1 MLRRCEMK
9 AGDFL
14 KTLLEKVGFDT
25 NRQEFIDVL
34 SKSDFANTEL
44 HSAVTEAIDKGLLTE
59 QEAKSNPKLKSHYAK
74 QVLDTLDVKI
84 KGATERFGINPEDIN
99 DTSTYATLDKLIDK
113 LHEKANAAGTT
124 KGEKADL
131 EKKINELSQQLSA
144 SQKAISDAV
153 ANERNTWSDKFL
165 RTQQDAVLRSMP
177 LPKALPDDVELITAR
192 TLVDAELQARRAK
205 VKEID
210 GKLTL
215 VNADDENL
223 RIFDGGKE
231 LDYHTLTQATLA
243 RNKFR
248 KVSDTNNDGKPPV
261 PPKAP
266 QGQRTAANLDSF
278 DDMIKA
284 VGG

>member
-1 MLRRCEMK
+1 MK

-14 KTLLEKVGFDT
+14 KHLLDKVGFDT
-25 NRQEFIDVL
+25 NRQEFIDAV
-34 SKSDFANTEL
+34 SKSDFANTVL
-44 HSAVTEAIDKGLLTE
+44 HSSVVEAIDKGLLTE
-59 QEAKSNPKLKSHYAK
+59 QEAKSNGKIKSHYAK
-74 QVLDTLDVKI
+74 QVLDTLDAKI
-84 KGATERFGINPEDIN
+84 KSATERFGINAEDIA
-99 DTSTYATLDKLIDK
+99 DQSSYATLDKLIDK
-113 LHEKANAAGTT
+113 LHEKANASGTS
-124 KGEKADL
+124 KGEKAEL

-153 ANERNTWSDKFL
+153 ANERNIWSEKFM
-165 RTQQDAVLRSMP
+165 RTQQDAILRSMP

-192 TLVDAELQARRAK
+192 TLVDAELSARRAK

-215 VNADDENL
+215 VSSDDENL
-223 RIFDGGKE
+223 RIFDNGKE

-243 RNKFR
+243 RNKFL
-248 KVSDTNNDGKPPV
+248 KVSDTKPDGNPAV

-266 QGQRTAANLDSF
+266 QGQRTTANLDSF

-284 VGG
+284 VSG

>member
-1 MLRRCEMK
+1 MK

-14 KTLLEKVGFDT
+14 KHLLDKVGFDT
-25 NRQEFIDVL
+25 NRQEFIDAV
-34 SKSDFANTEL
+34 SKSDFANTVL
-44 HSAVTEAIDKGLLTE
+44 HSSVVEAIDKGLLTE
-59 QEAKSNPKLKSHYAK
+59 QEAKSNGKIKSHYAK
-74 QVLDTLDVKI
+74 QVLDTLDAKI
-84 KGATERFGINPEDIN
+84 KSATERFGINAEDIA
-99 DTSTYATLDKLIDK
+99 DQSSYATLDKLIDK
-113 LHEKANAAGTT
+113 LHEKANASGTS
-124 KGEKADL
+124 KGEKAEL

-153 ANERNTWSDKFL
+153 ANERNIWSEKFM
-165 RTQQDAVLRSMP
+165 RTQQDAILRSMP

-192 TLVDAELQARRAK
+192 TLVDAELSARRAK

-215 VNADDENL
+215 VSSDDENL
-223 RIFDGGKE
+223 RIFDNGKE

-243 RNKFR
+243 RNKFL
-248 KVSDTNNDGKPPV
+248 KVSDTKPDGIAPV

-266 QGQRTAANLDSF
+266 QGQRTTANLDSF

-284 VGG
+284 VSG

>member
-1 MLRRCEMK
+1 MK
-9 AGDFL
+9 AGEFL

-34 SKSDFANTEL
+34 SKSDFSNTEL
-44 HSAVTEAIDKGLLTE
+44 HSEVVEAINRGLITE
-59 QEAKSNPKLKSHYAK
+59 QEAKSNSKIKSHYAK

-84 KGATERFGINPEDIN
+84 KGATERFGINPEDIT

-113 LHEKANAAGTT
+113 LHEKANASGTS

-131 EKKINELSQQLSA
+131 ERKINELSQQLSA

-153 ANERNTWSDKFL
+153 ATERNSWSEKFL
-165 RTQQDAVLRSMP
+165 RTQQDAILRSMP
-177 LPKALPDDVELITAR
+177 LPQALPTDVELITAR
-192 TLVDAELQARRAK
+192 TLVDAELAARRAR

-215 VNADDENL
+215 VSADDENL
-223 RIFDGGKE
+223 RIFDAGKE

-243 RNKFR
+243 RNKFL
-248 KVSDTNNDGKPPV
+248 KVSDTKPDGNQPV
-261 PPKAP
+261 PPKPP
-266 QGQRTAANLDSF
+266 QGQRTAANLEQF
-278 DDMIKA
+278 DEMIAK
-284 VGG
+284 VSGQQF

>member
-1 MLRRCEMK
+1 MK

-14 KTLLEKVGFDT
+14 KHLLDKVGFDT
-25 NRQEFIDVL
+25 NRQEFIDAV
-34 SKSDFANTEL
+34 SKSDFANTVL
-44 HSAVTEAIDKGLLTE
+44 HSSVVEAIDKGLLTE
-59 QEAKSNPKLKSHYAK
+59 QEAKSNGKIKSHYAK
-74 QVLDTLDVKI
+74 QVLDTLDAKI
-84 KGATERFGINPEDIN
+84 KSATERFGINAEDIA
-99 DTSTYATLDKLIDK
+99 DQSSYATLDKLIDK
-113 LHEKANAAGTT
+113 LHEKANASGTS
-124 KGEKADL
+124 KGEKAEL

-153 ANERNTWSDKFL
+153 ANERNIWSEKFM
-165 RTQQDAVLRSMP
+165 RTQQDAILRSMP

-192 TLVDAELQARRAK
+192 TLVDAELSARRAK

-215 VNADDENL
+215 VSSDDENL
-223 RIFDGGKE
+223 RIFDNGKE

-243 RNKFR
+243 RNKFL
-248 KVSDTNNDGKPPV
+248 KVSDTKPDGNPPV

-266 QGQRTAANLDSF
+266 QGQRTTANLDSF

-284 VGG
+284 VSG